1 MIILDL
7 SFIFE
12 LITNA
17 IRTFATAISQILE
30 QHAGMFLIMILI
42 GLATKL
48 ITYYINKKKKKESED
63 EQNENSNN
71 QNQR

>member
-17 IRTFATAISQILE
+17 IRTLGTAMTQMLE
-30 QHAGMFLIMILI
+30 QHADMFLIMILI
-42 GLATKL
+42 GLNTKL
-48 ITYYINKKKKKESED
+48 IAYCIKKKKKKESED
-63 EQNENSNN
+63 K
-71 QNQR
+71 

>member
-17 IRTFATAISQILE
+17 IRTLGTAMTQMLE
-30 QHAGMFLIMILI
+30 QHADMFLIMILI
-42 GLATKL
+42 GLNTKL
-48 ITYYINKKKKKESED
+48 IAYYINKKRKKESED
-63 EQNENSNN
+63 K
-71 QNQR
+71 